1 MKLTKEVIL
10 AALSNITLPNEGKS
24 IVESGAI
31 KNVHI
36 FGTDVELDVEIQIP
50 TLQYKKRVEVDC
62 IKAIHDH
69 AFEKSKVKVNL
80 IVNAPKKTIEIKGK
94 KVDSGEITSIEEI
107 LESGARIQE
116 AGIIKKLL
124 PDLKSEVV
132 DVGIIQRMTTN
143 GQSTRFKAIVAAG
156 NENGYLGIGQGKS
169 KQMRIAIEK
178 ATNQAFLNIN
188 PIKMGCG
195 SWECKCDQKHSV
207 PFKVKGKGGSVTIEI
222 IPAPRGLGLVAG
234 GKIKRL
240 LELAGLKDA
249 WTTAKGSTPTMGSTS
264 KAVLDCLRQTFS
276 QG

>member
-1 MKLTKEVIL
+1 MSQATQQR
-10 AALSNITLPNEGKS
+10 TGQQRTGQRRPR
-24 IVESGAI
+24 
-31 KNVHI
+31 
-36 FGTDVELDVEIQIP
+36 P
-50 TLQYKKRVEVDC
+50 PRVEPPW
-62 IKAIHDH
+62 I
-69 AFEKSKVKVNL
+69 
-80 IVNAPKKTIEIKGK
+80 PKTILGK
-94 KVDSGEITSIEEI
+94 QVATGEITSIEEI

-132 DVGIIQRMTTN
+132 DVGIVQKMTAN

-156 NENGYLGIGQGKS
+156 NENGWLGIGKGKS

-178 ATNQAFLNIN
+178 ATNQAYLNVS
-188 PIKMGCG
+188 PVKLGCG
-195 SWECKCDQKHSV
+195 SWECRCEEKHSV
-207 PFKVKGKGGSVTIEI
+207 PFKVRGRGGSVTIEI

-249 WTTAKGSTPTMGSTS
+249 WTSAKGSTATMNSTS
-264 KAVLDCLRQTFS
+264 KAVLQCLRQTFS

>member
-1 MKLTKEVIL
+1 MSQATQQR
-10 AALSNITLPNEGKS
+10 TGQQRTGQRRPR
-24 IVESGAI
+24 
-31 KNVHI
+31 
-36 FGTDVELDVEIQIP
+36 P
-50 TLQYKKRVEVDC
+50 PRVEPPW
-62 IKAIHDH
+62 I
-69 AFEKSKVKVNL
+69 
-80 IVNAPKKTIEIKGK
+80 PKTILGK
-94 KVDSGEITSIEEI
+94 QVATGEITSIEEI

-132 DVGIIQRMTTN
+132 DVGIIQKMTAN

-156 NENGYLGIGQGKS
+156 NENGWLGIGKGKS

-178 ATNQAFLNIN
+178 ATNQAYLNVS
-188 PIKMGCG
+188 PVKLGCG
-195 SWECKCDQKHSV
+195 SWECRCEEKHSV
-207 PFKVKGKGGSVTIEI
+207 PFKVRGRGGSVTIEI

-249 WTTAKGSTPTMGSTS
+249 WTSAKGSTATMNSTS
-264 KAVLDCLRQTFS
+264 KAVLQCLRQTFS